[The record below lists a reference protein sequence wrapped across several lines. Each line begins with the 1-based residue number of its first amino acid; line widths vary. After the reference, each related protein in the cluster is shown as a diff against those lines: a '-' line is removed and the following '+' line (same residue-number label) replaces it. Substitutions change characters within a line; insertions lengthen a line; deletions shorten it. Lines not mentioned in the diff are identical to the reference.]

1 MMMEQQTALT
11 NSELQMKWKTCVKVT
26 CYAYRTVKYVS
37 DFWQKVMDAITQ
49 IVENLKR
56 AFSDFTESLA
66 DAFRD
71 LIDTDNHDIII
82 SKSYPHYVDNY
93 VDNFKVNT
101 KGFPRP
107 ITYCARSRC

>member
-11 NSELQMKWKTCVKVT
+11 NSELQMRWKTCVKVT
-26 CYAYRTVKYVS
+26 CYAYRTVKCVS
-37 DFWQKVMDAITQ
+37 DFWQRVMDAITQ

-56 AFSDFTESLA
+56 AFSDFAESLA

-71 LIDTDNHDIII
+71 FIDMDNHDII
-82 SKSYPHYVDNY
+82 SKSYSHYVDNY

>member
-1 MMMEQQTALT
+1 MMTEQQTALT

-26 CYAYRTVKYVS
+26 YYAYHIVEYVS
-37 DFWQKVMDAITQ
+37 DFWQRVMDAITK

-56 AFSDFTESLA
+56 AFSDFAENLA
-66 DAFRD
+66 DAFKE
-71 LIDTDNHDIII
+71 LIDRDSHEIIV

>member
-1 MMMEQQTALT
+1 MMMEQQTVLT

-26 CYAYRTVKYVS
+26 CYAYRTVEYVS
-37 DFWQKVMDAITQ
+37 DFWQRVMDAIMQ

-56 AFSDFTESLA
+56 AFSDFAESLA
-66 DAFRD
+66 DAFKE
-71 LIDTDNHDIII
+71 LIDRDSHEIIV

-107 ITYCARSRC
+107 ITHCIRSRC